1 MGEEK
6 KVVRS
11 MLFKSNA
18 YIKSIMTANI
28 ALCLYWLSWRRK
40 CVLFFFKK
48 KTFSAFA
55 LFKRKRDIVFPIL
68 KVF

>member
-40 CVLFFFKK
+40 CVLFKK
-48 KTFSAFA
+48 KRSFQRLRYLS
-55 LFKRKRDIVFPIL
+55 VNVIL
-68 KVF
+68 YFRF